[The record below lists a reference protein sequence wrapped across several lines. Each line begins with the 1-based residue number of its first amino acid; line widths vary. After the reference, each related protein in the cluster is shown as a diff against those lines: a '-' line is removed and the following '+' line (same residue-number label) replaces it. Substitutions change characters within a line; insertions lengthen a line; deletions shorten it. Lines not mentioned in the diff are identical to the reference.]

1 MHSQVIQVPREFKI
15 LLDRVGKDFTLT
27 QGLGGNS
34 SYKSDGEMLIK
45 ASGLRLHDVDNP
57 NYFYRVGI
65 SDSDYFELPG
75 SQTGKP
81 SIEVFMHALL
91 PQAFVLH
98 LHSSAGVTLSMAA
111 GNNPQLRARLEQ
123 SGVAL
128 IPYCRPGE
136 ALKQAI
142 FDTLGSGEHSA
153 FLLQN
158 HGVLYFA
165 DSVAE
170 LEHSISRFERLWTE
184 LLEPFGSYALAP
196 ADLSKELSDFESE
209 RLLWQAANNWRVSP
223 DHCVFLGETA
233 QEWLDQLAM
242 RDVRAILGMS
252 NEETRLTVPQEQLLW
267 YVNVALSCEIEI
279 LPTLSL
285 QEAQELRG
293 WEAEKRRVS
302 LATHSGSAS

>member
-1 MHSQVIQVPREFKI
+1 MHHKVIQAPSEFKI
-15 LLDRVGKDFTLT
+15 LLDRVGKDFSLT

-34 SYKSDGEMLIK
+34 SYKAGGEMLIK
-45 ASGLRLHDVDNP
+45 ASGMRLHDVDNP

-65 SDSDYFELPG
+65 HDSDYFELPG
-75 SQTGKP
+75 SQAGKP

-91 PQAFVLH
+91 PQTFVLH
-98 LHSSAGVTLSMAA
+98 LHSSAGVALSMAA
-111 GNNPQLRARLEQ
+111 GNNPQLSARLEQ

-142 FDTLGSGEHSA
+142 LDALSSGEHSA

-170 LEHSISRFERLWTE
+170 LEKSISRFEGLWTE
-184 LLEPFGSYALAP
+184 LLESFGSYALAP
-196 ADLSKELSDFESE
+196 NDLSKELSESESE

-233 QEWLDQLAM
+233 EEWLDQLAK
-242 RDVRAILGMS
+242 REVRAILGMS
-252 NEETRLTVPQEQLLW
+252 NRDAHLTVPQEQLLSFI
-267 YVNVALSCEIEI
+267 NVALSCPLEI

-285 QEAQELRG
+285 LEAQELRG

-302 LATHSGSAS
+302 LAAQAGSAN

>member
-1 MHSQVIQVPREFKI
+1 MHSQVIQVPSEFKI
-15 LLDRVGKDFTLT
+15 LLDRVGKDFSLT

-34 SYKSDGEMLIK
+34 SYKADGEMQIK
-45 ASGLRLHDVDNP
+45 ASGMRLHDVDNP

-65 SDSDYFELPG
+65 NDFDYFELPG
-75 SQTGKP
+75 SQAGKP

-91 PQAFVLH
+91 PQTFVLH
-98 LHSSAGVTLSMAA
+98 LHSSAGVALSMAA
-111 GNNPQLRARLEQ
+111 GNNPQLSARLKQ

-142 FDTLGSGEHSA
+142 FDALGSGEYSA

-170 LEHSISRFERLWTE
+170 LEKSISRFEGLWTE

-196 ADLSKELSDFESE
+196 TDLSKELSDSESE

-233 QEWLDQLAM
+233 QDWLDQLA
-242 RDVRAILGMS
+242 RREVRAILGMS
-252 NEETRLTVPQEQLLW
+252 NGDANLTVPQEQLLW
-267 YVNVALSCEIEI
+267 FINVALSCPMEI

-285 QEAQELRG
+285 LESQELRG

-302 LATHSGSAS
+302 LAAQTGSAN

>member
-1 MHSQVIQVPREFKI
+1 MIQAPSEFKI
-15 LLDRVGKDFTLT
+15 LLDRVGKDFSLT

-34 SYKSDGEMLIK
+34 SYKAGGEMLIK
-45 ASGLRLHDVDNP
+45 ASGMRLHDVDNP

-65 SDSDYFELPG
+65 HDSDYFELPG
-75 SQTGKP
+75 SQAGKP

-91 PQAFVLH
+91 PQTFVLH
-98 LHSSAGVTLSMAA
+98 LHSSAGVALSMAA
-111 GNNPQLRARLEQ
+111 GNNPQLSARLEQ

-142 FDTLGSGEHSA
+142 LDALSSGEHSA

-170 LEHSISRFERLWTE
+170 LEKSISRFEGLWTE
-184 LLEPFGSYALAP
+184 LLESFGSYALAP
-196 ADLSKELSDFESE
+196 NDLSKELSESESE

-233 QEWLDQLAM
+233 EEWLDQLAK
-242 RDVRAILGMS
+242 REVRAILGMS
-252 NEETRLTVPQEQLLW
+252 NRDAHLTVPQEQLLSFI
-267 YVNVALSCEIEI
+267 NVALSCPLEI

-285 QEAQELRG
+285 LEAQELRG

-302 LATHSGSAS
+302 LAAQAGSAN